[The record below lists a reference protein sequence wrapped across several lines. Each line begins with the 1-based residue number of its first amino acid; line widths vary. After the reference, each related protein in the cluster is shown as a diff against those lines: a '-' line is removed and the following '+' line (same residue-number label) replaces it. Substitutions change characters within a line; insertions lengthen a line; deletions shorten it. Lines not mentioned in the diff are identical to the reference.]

1 MCYDIRTVINSREHN
16 NANVLSLGR
25 ATAQCRAAVRDGPG
39 VAETRF
45 GGGRHIVRVNKIM
58 ALEREASEG

>member
-1 MCYDIRTVINSREHN
+1 MCCDIRTVINSREHN

-39 VAETRF
+39 VAGDPLRRGPSHCSGEQDHGTRT
-45 GGGRHIVRVNKIM
+45 
-58 ALEREASEG
+58 